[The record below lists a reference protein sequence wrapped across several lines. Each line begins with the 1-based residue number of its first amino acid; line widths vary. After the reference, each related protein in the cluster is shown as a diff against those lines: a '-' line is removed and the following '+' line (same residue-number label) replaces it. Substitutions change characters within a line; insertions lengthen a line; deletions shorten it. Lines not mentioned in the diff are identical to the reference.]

1 MNKCIFVDASSELSI
16 RDIPE
21 EYHPQGGQ
29 ALVKVQYSG
38 INPADLNHAK
48 HLGMNNNVCGY
59 EICGTVIEA
68 GPSSRYAVGDIVFG
82 SNYPGRSKPSYHGGH
97 QDFTILESDPMSMKL
112 PAQVPHADGAALGV
126 MVRTAGDALMNMF
139 GIPFPAIQVHG
150 PPATGGLLIWGG
162 ASTVGTAAIQLAKA
176 MGVNP
181 IFTTA
186 SPANHE
192 ALLELGATQCFD
204 YRDPNVVEIVRAA
217 AEEKG
222 TPIVYIL
229 DTVCKEGSPGTV
241 EQCESIA
248 TAPNVTFAGCLPQ
261 IGKPQWKMVFA
272 SRGIDAFVPFPIPG
286 GGKANMEWESRLERA
301 VVWAATNYGKEFRI
315 PNVKIVKGAES
326 GVQAIKDVN
335 EGRVNFAKVV
345 IEHPL

>member
-1 MNKCIFVDASSELSI
+1 MSI

-21 EYHPQGGQ
+21 KYHPEGGQ

-68 GPSSRYAVGDIVFG
+68 GPTSRYAVGDIVFG
-82 SNYPGRSKPSYHGGH
+82 SNYPRRSKPAYHGGH
-97 QDFTILESDPMSMKL
+97 QDFAILESDPMSTKL
-112 PAQVPHADGAALGV
+112 PAQLPHADAAALGI
-126 MVRTAGDALMNMF
+126 MVRTAGDALMNLF
-139 GIPFPAIQVHG
+139 GIPFPAIDVFG

-162 ASTVGTAAIQLAKA
+162 ASTVGTAAIQLARA
-176 MGVNP
+176 MGLKP

-192 ALLELGATQCFD
+192 ALLRLGATQCFD
-204 YRDPNVVEIVRAA
+204 YRDPNIVNVVRAA
-217 AEEKG
+217 AEKKG
-222 TPIVYIL
+222 DTIKYIL
-229 DTVCKEGSPGTV
+229 DTVCKDGSPGTV

-248 TAPNVTFAGCLPQ
+248 AAPDVTFAGSLPQ
-261 IGKPQWKMVFA
+261 IGNPRWKMAFA
-272 SRGIDAFVPFPIPG
+272 ARGIDAAVPFLIPG
-286 GGKANMEWESRLERA
+286 VGKANMEWESRLEKA
-301 VVWAATNYGKEFRI
+301 VIWAATNYGKQFQI
-315 PNVKIVKGAES
+315 PNVQIVKGAES
-326 GVQAIKDVN
+326 GIQAIKDVN
-335 EGRVNFAKVV
+335 EGKVSFAKVV